1 MHKRLVLLFTLFA
14 ALLAFSCTKLP
25 IFEFDLEGVEGKW
38 LVTSTTGKMAIDYGH
53 YDDIVFAVNDTVRF
67 FKIRDNLH
75 RLFVSRPDE
84 NRYYDED
91 LDLHYYMRIGYSP
104 NEDKKSF
111 NVIVNRTQTFE
122 LLEATK
128 ETIVFGLA
136 DNGAKAVLK
145 KEE

>member
-1 MHKRLVLLFTLFA
+1 MKRIILFTTFIA
-14 ALLAFSCTKLP
+14 ALLATSCTKHPVIDYNLDE
-25 IFEFDLEGVEGKW
+25 IGGKW
-38 LVTSTTGKMAIDYGH
+38 LVTSTKGKMAIDFGH
-53 YDDIVFAVNDTVRF
+53 FDEIVFSVNDTVRF

-75 RLFVSRPDE
+75 RLYVSRPDE

-91 LDLHYYMRIGYSP
+91 LDLHYYMLIGYSP